1 MVLLMSVIVKA
12 KNLTNK
18 THNVN
23 KGLDI
28 EHAYEKSTA
37 TSNVL
42 VIALSLWFITLTSL
56 MVYFT
61 GVTALPAII
70 VMIIGSGVVFVS
82 NAILTPVMYTV
93 IHDQRKAKRMN
104 RIDRDIN
111 LSKNLDVDEEYIEG
125 INKHE
130 NEQN

>member
-1 MVLLMSVIVKA
+1 
-12 KNLTNK
+12 
-18 THNVN
+18 
-23 KGLDI
+23 
-28 EHAYEKSTA
+28 
-37 TSNVL
+37 
-42 VIALSLWFITLTSL
+42 